1 MALARK
7 KKPGEKKKEVG
18 MNEMERDRIVEA
30 MEAKEAVQRVYSE
43 GFAEDFAEG
52 FGNEAGTGENAQAH
66 GFVGVRDLL
75 NGVLR
80 PRLVSKGKDPN
91 WEETYFRLVHVYD
104 ILLSNVSLRLG
115 EEALEGTVS
124 AVMDPDNYF
133 IDLTEVFYE
142 LFPQARNV
150 NVPIPGRSLRPN
162 ILLVMDDNLTS
173 FLSPDNL
180 REKFGR
186 LVEGTRF
193 DFRSPFA
200 PSRDKGARA
209 PRAEK
214 RNPNF
219 LRFREAISLAARSLG
234 ENLSE
239 EQARSIL
246 HEVLESYLSYA
257 QNIRSLPKPEVELEG

>member
-1 MALARK
+1 
-7 KKPGEKKKEVG
+7 
-18 MNEMERDRIVEA
+18 MNEMERNKIVEA
-30 MEAKEAVQRVYSE
+30 EEAVQRVYSE
-43 GFAEDFAEG
+43 GFSEG
-52 FGNEAGTGENAQAH
+52 FGNEAGTGGNAQAY

-91 WEETYFRLVHVYD
+91 WEETYFRLAQVYD
-104 ILLSNVSLRLG
+104 ILLSNVSLHLG
-115 EEALEGTVS
+115 EETLEGS
-124 AVMDPDNYF
+124 LNAVMDPKSYF
-133 IDLTEVFYE
+133 LDLTEVFYE

-162 ILLVMDDNLTS
+162 ILLVMDENLTG
-173 FLSPDNL
+173 FLSPDAL
-180 REKFGR
+180 RENFGR
-186 LVEGTRF
+186 LIDGTRVG
-193 DFRSPFA
+193 FRSPFT
-200 PSRDKGARA
+200 PSREKVARTPKA
-209 PRAEK
+209 DK

>member
-1 MALARK
+1 
-7 KKPGEKKKEVG
+7 
-18 MNEMERDRIVEA
+18 MNEMERSKI
-30 MEAKEAVQRVYSE
+30 MEAKEAVREVYSE
-43 GFAEDFAEG
+43 GFAENL
-52 FGNEAGTGENAQAH
+52 GNEVGTGGSAQAY
-66 GFVGVRDLL
+66 GFVRARELL
-75 NGVLR
+75 DNVLR

-91 WEETYFRLVHVYD
+91 WEETYLRLVEVYD

-115 EEALEGTVS
+115 GEALEGTVN
-124 AVMDPDNYF
+124 AVMDPKNYF
-133 IDLTEVFYE
+133 LDLTEVFYE
-142 LFPQARNV
+142 LFPQAKDENILS
-150 NVPIPGRSLRPN
+150 IPGRSLRPN
-162 ILLVMDDNLTS
+162 VLLVMDDNLTR
-173 FLSPDNL
+173 FLSPDSL

-200 PSRDKGARA
+200 PSGGGRERTPKAD
-209 PRAEK
+209 K

-239 EQARSIL
+239 EQAKHIL

>member
-1 MALARK
+1 
-7 KKPGEKKKEVG
+7 
-18 MNEMERDRIVEA
+18 MNEMERNKI
-30 MEAKEAVQRVYSE
+30 MEAKEAVREVYSE
-43 GFAEDFAEG
+43 GFAENL
-52 FGNEAGTGENAQAH
+52 GNEVGIGGSAQAY
-66 GFVGVRDLL
+66 GFVRARELL
-75 NGVLR
+75 DNVLR

-91 WEETYFRLVHVYD
+91 WGETYLRLVEVYD

-115 EEALEGTVS
+115 EEALEGTVN
-124 AVMDPDNYF
+124 AVMDPSNYF
-133 IDLTEVFYE
+133 LDLTEVFYD
-142 LFPQARNV
+142 LFPQAKDENILS
-150 NVPIPGRSLRPN
+150 IPGRSLRLN
-162 ILLVMDDNLTS
+162 VLLVMDDNLTR
-173 FLSPDNL
+173 FLSPDSL

-200 PSRDKGARA
+200 PSGGGRERTPKADR
-209 PRAEK
+209 

-239 EQARSIL
+239 EQAKHIL